1 MVLDTI
7 EILIGPGAKDLGA
20 KEEIIN
26 SCWSND
32 PVHAN
37 LHTYFK
43 LASNLINHF
52 ENRAKAD
59 VAIAKGRERIQ
70 KAKTRQPQ

>member
-1 MVLDTI
+1 MVPNTL

-43 LASNLINHF
+43 LESNLINF

-59 VAIAKGRERIQ
+59 AAIAKGRERIQ